1 MIVMSDFAEL
11 NDFSSFFIFACCAK
25 TTKQVSGVV
34 ATTFLIEEEIKEI
47 MHYASQGLKYTY
59 IM

>member
-34 ATTFLIEEEIKEI
+34 ATAFLIEEEMK
-47 MHYASQGLKYTY
+47 
-59 IM
+59 

>member
-1 MIVMSDFAEL
+1 MCDGKIFKGNALMIVMSDFAEL

-34 ATTFLIEEEIKEI
+34 ANTFLIEEEIK
-47 MHYASQGLKYTY
+47 
-59 IM
+59 